1 MSWYV
6 ITGAPGAGKTA
17 MLRLLEYT
25 GYAVVEEAATDVIA
39 LGQARGEP
47 EPWTG
52 PGFIDMIVALQ
63 QRRQAGAGR
72 AAGPVF
78 FDRSPVCTLALSR
91 FLGRVTPP
99 ALLAE
104 VERIVAERRYHPAV
118 FFVRLQGFVT
128 PTAARRIGLAE
139 SLTFEKVHEEAYR
152 EFGFRLVDVP
162 AGPLADRVAL
172 VLRQIKE

>member
-6 ITGAPGAGKTA
+6 VTGAPGAGKTA
-17 MLRLLEYT
+17 MLRLLEAS

-39 LGQARGEP
+39 LAQARGEG
-47 EPWTG
+47 EPWTR
-52 PGFIDMIVALQ
+52 PEFIDMILKLQ
-63 QRRQAGAGR
+63 QRRER
-72 AAGPVF
+72 AASRCAGPVF

-91 FLGRVTPP
+91 YLGFAASP

-104 VERIVAERRYHPAV
+104 VEQVVAGRRYERTV
-118 FFVRLQGFVT
+118 FFVRLQGFLT
-128 PTAARRIGLAE
+128 TTAARRISLAE
-139 SLTFEKVHEEAYR
+139 SLTFEKVHEETYG
-152 EFGFRLVDVP
+152 ELGFLLVDVP